1 MTTTQNTKSN
11 QILPAA
17 FWLYLFG
24 VHLAYALVLSFQF
37 DWLVDSSLSFKALSF
52 SEMSVLGDLVIV
64 PALLYA
70 FLARK
75 RPVQALIGSVSMCA
89 LGLFAIRLWFPVE
102 QLGPGATK
110 FLELTRYLSPLLT
123 TFAVAAEIA
132 LILMLWRLLKKP
144 MKEPAIELLLAPLS
158 LALGRDSKIMRL
170 LYAEQRIW
178 LYALSPGLPAQSD
191 FAGKLHFGYAK
202 QSGNAST
209 MIGMCIANLAPT
221 PILHFVIAQFSSS
234 FAWISTIL
242 VLITSFF
249 MWAEY
254 RATLARPVSLSDDT
268 LYLRYGTLTDRKIAL
283 SEILSTRALSWKDE
297 STKAK
302 RYQGC
307 GAANV
312 EIVLGGEIIHIGLDE
327 PGQFIAALRAKISG
341 KCMNV

>member
-1 MTTTQNTKSN
+1 MTTMQNPKSD

-17 FWLYLFG
+17 FWLYLLG

-37 DWLVDSSLSFKALSF
+37 DWLVDSSLSFRALSF
-52 SEMSVLGDLVIV
+52 PEMSVLGDLVIV

-75 RPVQALIGSVSMCA
+75 RPMQALIGSVSMCA
-89 LGLFAIRLWFPVE
+89 LGLFAIRIWFPVE
-102 QLGPGATK
+102 QLSPGATK

-132 LILMLWRLLKKP
+132 VVLMLWRLLKKP
-144 MKEPAIELLLAPLS
+144 MKEPAIEVLLAPLS
-158 LALGRDSKIMRL
+158 IVLGRESKIMHL

-191 FAGKLHFGYAK
+191 FAGELHFGYAK
-202 QSGNAST
+202 QNANAST
-209 MIGMCIANLAPT
+209 MFGMCIVNLAPT
-221 PILHFVIAQFSSS
+221 PILHFVIAQFSPSW
-234 FAWISTIL
+234 AWISTIL
-242 VLITSFF
+242 VLMTSVF

-268 LYLRYGTLTDRKIAL
+268 LFLRYGTLTDRKIARNQIRSARL
-283 SEILSTRALSWKDE
+283 LSWRDE
-297 STKAK
+297 AIKAK

-312 EIVLGGEIIHIGLDE
+312 EIVLDGEIIHIGLDE
-327 PGQFIAALRAKISG
+327 PRQFIAALTAKISG
-341 KCMNV
+341 